1 MNYDV
6 IIIGSGP
13 AGLWAADTLKD
24 SKLNVAIFEKGPYS
38 SGGMMNDCKLNLT
51 TEIGMELGELQISKI
66 DAEKHIQDIDDKFLE
81 LGADTTVYGIN
92 EVEIK
97 KWVNRAYR
105 CGVEL
110 VACRQR
116 HVGTDMS
123 KQLINNYKKS
133 LEGHGIK
140 FHLSTE
146 VSEILRDKKGF
157 KINTSN
163 GTSNNEF
170 YAKFLIISPG
180 RDGAY
185 WFRNQADKLG
195 IKHHWGAIDVGVR
208 LELMSEIYDPITD
221 ILYDPKF
228 RLKTKHHDDK
238 VRTFC
243 TNKGG
248 KVRIEPEN
256 GKGFKLI
263 NGDALK
269 NHKTNNTNFA
279 ILNTI
284 NLTDPYADTLEMGR
298 DIAMETLRLG
308 GGKPI
313 VQRMGDFLNGRRSK
327 KSDFFDGEKG
337 LTNPTLSI
345 DEDVVPGDISLA
357 YRGRIIDNLR
367 DAFDILDRIV
377 PGIKHPSTLI
387 YAPEIKFYDTK
398 YETTADLETNVPNL
412 FIVGDG
418 AGKSRGRVRAAMT
431 GIIEA
436 NGVKKKI

>member
-1 MNYDV
+1 MDYDV

-24 SKLNVAIFEKGPYS
+24 SKLKIAIFEKGAYS

-51 TEIGMELGELQISKI
+51 TEIGMELDELQISKEK
-66 DAEKHIQDIDDKFLE
+66 AEKYIQDIDDKFLE
-81 LGADTTVYGIN
+81 FGADTTVHGTN
-92 EVEIK
+92 ETEIK
-97 KWVNRAYR
+97 KWVNRANR
-105 CGVEL
+105 CGVKL
-110 VACRQR
+110 IACRQR

-123 KQLINNYKKS
+123 KQLINNYKKV
-133 LEGHGIK
+133 LEEHDIK
-140 FHLSTE
+140 FHLSTN
-146 VSEILRDKKGF
+146 VTEILNENKEFRVK
-157 KINTSN
+157 TSN
-163 GTSNNEF
+163 GEFTS
-170 YAKFLIISPG
+170 KFLIVSPG

-195 IKHHWGAIDVGVR
+195 IEHNWGAIDVGVR
-208 LELMSEIYDPITD
+208 LELMSEIYDPITE

-228 RLKTKHHDDK
+228 KLETKHHNDK

-243 TNKGG
+243 TNRGG

-269 NHKTNNTNFA
+269 NFKTQNTNFA

-327 KSDFFDGEKG
+327 KSDFNYGEKG
-337 LTNPTLSI
+337 LTEPTLSI

-398 YETTADLETNVPNL
+398 YSTTPDLETNVPNL
-412 FIVGDG
+412 FIAGDG
-418 AGKSRGRVRAAMT
+418 VGKSRGIVGAAMT
-431 GIIEA
+431 GIIAAE
-436 NGVKKKI
+436 GIKKKL